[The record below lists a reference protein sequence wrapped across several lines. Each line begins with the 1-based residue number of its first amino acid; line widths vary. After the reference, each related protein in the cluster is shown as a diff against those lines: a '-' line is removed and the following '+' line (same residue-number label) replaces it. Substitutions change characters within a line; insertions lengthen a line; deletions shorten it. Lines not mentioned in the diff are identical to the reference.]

1 MTEGRAGTRL
11 KLLALLVAFMFCAL
25 TVRLW
30 YLQVLASEQL
40 AAEANDNFIRL
51 VETPAHRG
59 RILDSQGRILV
70 DNRPSRDV
78 MVNEDALGDNAEQT
92 IYRLA

>member
-51 VETPAHRG
+51 G
-59 RILDSQGRILV
+59 RDA
-70 DNRPSRDV
+70 RPPRPDP
-78 MVNEDALGDNAEQT
+78 
-92 IYRLA
+92 RLAGAHPGR